1 MIVLVLMFI
10 FSLLCCSSSDAL
22 TVSSGEVAPDFTLS
36 SVEGESVSLSDYKGR
51 AAVIIYWRTGQKR
64 SLLALKDCRDIL
76 EKFKGKEV
84 NVISIIAESD
94 SQEEAKGIL
103 KDNGIEYPLFIDYNR
118 KIYSNYG
125 IRVYPS
131 TVIIDKEGM
140 IAYAMPSHPFTYK
153 KILEEY
159 IKKALG
165 EIDEGELKEA
175 LSPHKEEP
183 DRASLEAF
191 RLYNLALKFTESGM
205 IDLAVDTAIKSAEAK
220 PDMSESHILLGFLY
234 LQNKEA
240 DKALDSFNSALKLDP
255 GSNDVKTG
263 IAGAL
268 ILKGE
273 IDEAIK
279 ILEAAAVANP
289 YPQMTY
295 YELGRAYELKGEKDR
310 SIEMYKKAIEKI
322 IKKQVL
328 PSSISKCQ

>member
-1 MIVLVLMFI
+1 MIVLVLTFI
-10 FSLLCCSSSDAL
+10 FSLLFSSSPGAL
-22 TVSSGEVAPDFTLS
+22 TVSGGEAAPDFTLT
-36 SVEGESVSLSDYKGR
+36 SVEGKSVSLSDYKGR

-84 NVISIIAESD
+84 NVISVIAESD

-103 KDNGIEYPLFIDYNR
+103 KDNGIGYPLFIDYNR
-118 KIYSNYG
+118 KIYSSFG

-140 IAYAMPSHPFTYK
+140 IAYAIPSHPLTYK

-165 EIDEGELKEA
+165 EIEEGELEEA
-175 LSPHKEEP
+175 LSIHKEEK

-191 RLYNLALKFTESGM
+191 RLYNLALKFTESGL
-205 IDLAVDTAIKSAEAK
+205 IDLAVDTASKSAEAK
-220 PDMSESHILLGFLY
+220 PDMSKSHILLGFLY
-234 LQNKEA
+234 LQRKEA
-240 DKALDSFNSALKLDP
+240 DKAMDSFNRASQLDP

-279 ILEAAAVANP
+279 ILETAAVANP

-295 YELGRAYELKGEKDR
+295 YELGRAYELKGEKDK

-322 IKKQVL
+322 INKKVL
-328 PSSISKCQ
+328 PSSVSRCQ